1 MLRISTFTPIS
12 SNFSLPGLPGKKF
25 TNAVLS
31 INMEQEVT
39 NDHVYKRR
47 TQNNEVNTH
56 FCTVNF
62 QCQERLRMG
71 FLNILYHEFME
82 KSKIIS
88 ISDLI

>member
-71 FLNILYHEFME
+71 FLNMYYTMSSWKNR
-82 KSKIIS
+82 KSSLSPI
-88 ISDLI
+88 